1 MYFEVNGSKTFCS
14 NGTGTLLGDQPSVV
28 FIHGAGLDH
37 SNWVLPARYFARKK
51 YNVFALDLP
60 GHGRSVGPGLTSIGS
75 MSTWIRD
82 AIAALEL
89 SPPAVVGHSM
99 GSLVALHFA
108 AQYPDALRA
117 LALLGT
123 SLPMPVSD
131 PLLDAARANHHD
143 AIDMANSWSH
153 SRLGRLGG
161 NETPGI
167 NMLMSGQRLLEKAG
181 PDVFFTDLN
190 ACNEFTE
197 AASLAK
203 NVTVDSLVII
213 GAQDK
218 MATPVNAMEVANNIE
233 HCVVKR
239 LSPCGHAMLAE
250 QPNAVLDAL
259 ITIV

>member
-1 MYFEVNGSKTFCS
+1 MYFEVNGLKTFCS
-14 NGTGTLLGDQPSVV
+14 NGSGNLLRDQPAVV
-28 FIHGAGLDH
+28 FLHGAGLDH
-37 SNWVLPARYFARKK
+37 SNWVLPARHFARRKF
-51 YNVFALDLP
+51 NVFALDLP
-60 GHGRSVGPGLTSIGS
+60 GHGRSAGSALDSIPS
-75 MSTWIRD
+75 MSEWLRD
-82 AIAALEL
+82 AVAALDL
-89 SPPAVVGHSM
+89 SQPAVVGHSM

-108 AQYPDALRA
+108 ARYPDSLRV

-143 AIDMANSWSH
+143 AIDMANIWSH
-153 SRLGRLGG
+153 SSIGQIGG

-167 NMLMSGQRLLEKAG
+167 HMLMSGQRLLEKAG

-197 AASLAK
+197 AVSLAK
-203 NVTVDSLVII
+203 KVAVESLVIV
-213 GAQDK
+213 GDQDK
-218 MATPVNAMEVANNIE
+218 MTAPVNAVEVANNIE
-233 HCVVKR
+233 RCAIRK